1 MTRKESQLLWKT
13 IILFVSSILEFESL
27 LVLLEII
34 LLSIAYLLFNYVI
47 DYETLYCYVLI
58 SEGFLIL
65 VLNKSA
71 FQKKIVWCFLANNS
85 HEKGIYKFIAGTGLK
100 FCCCYYHLKNS
111 DVNRVPIWNFQMRSD
126 FEE

>member
-1 MTRKESQLLWKT
+1 MTRKESQLLWRT
-13 IILFVSSILEFESL
+13 IILFASSILEFESL

-34 LLSIAYLLFNYVI
+34 LLTIAYLLFNYVI

-71 FQKKIVWCFLANNS
+71 FQ
-85 HEKGIYKFIAGTGLK
+85 
-100 FCCCYYHLKNS
+100 
-111 DVNRVPIWNFQMRSD
+111 NRVVFPGKQFA
-126 FEE
+126 

>member
-1 MTRKESQLLWKT
+1 MTRKESQLLWRT
-13 IILFVSSILEFESL
+13 IILFASSILEFESL

-34 LLSIAYLLFNYVI
+34 LLSITYLLFNNVI

-71 FQKKIVWCFLANNS
+71 FQKKSCGVSWQTIRMKKAFTSLSV
-85 HEKGIYKFIAGTGLK
+85 HTTIK
-100 FCCCYYHLKNS
+100 
-111 DVNRVPIWNFQMRSD
+111 
-126 FEE
+126 

>member
-1 MTRKESQLLWKT
+1 MTRKESQLLWRT
-13 IILFVSSILEFESL
+13 IILFASSILEFESL

-34 LLSIAYLLFNYVI
+34 LLTIAYLLFNYVI

-71 FQKKIVWCFLANNS
+71 LKK
-85 HEKGIYKFIAGTGLK
+85 
-100 FCCCYYHLKNS
+100 
-111 DVNRVPIWNFQMRSD
+111 NRVVFPGKQFA
-126 FEE
+126 